1 MAPGASSNFQ
11 EVELKELEHQEVV
24 LDALGWDVRTL
35 WMQVRVGLVVGPVEW
50 VQVVQVVQMLPD
62 REPPQPPEPLEPTDS
77 VEAAPRISS
86 QSPWH

>member
-1 MAPGASSNFQ
+1 
-11 EVELKELEHQEVV
+11 
-24 LDALGWDVRTL
+24 
-35 WMQVRVGLVVGPVEW
+35 MQVRVGLVVGPVEW

-86 QSPWH
+86 QSPWHLAALAYYVFNVGRCTKSIGR

>member
-24 LDALGWDVRTL
+24 LDALGWDVRAL

-50 VQVVQVVQMLPD
+50 VQVVQMLPD

-77 VEAAPRISS
+77 VEAARRISS